1 MAPRLSAVAATAL
14 VLAAP
19 AAAQTPIVDR
29 AAESARGRTVFVH
42 PGTTGLT
49 AAEAR
54 RIERQIESVANGPL
68 YVAVL
73 PAAAR
78 REVDGTVL
86 GLALELSRRV
96 VTTNPPAV
104 HAVLVG
110 DEFRAVNRDIDADR
124 LATESS
130 RVHRDN
136 GVATMLLDFA
146 RRVGRA
152 RAEAGAT
159 SYAPLEQPATDAA
172 RADLWL
178 AAITVGV
185 LVGAALLFARRRH
198 AR

>member
-19 AAAQTPIVDR
+19 AAAQTPIIDR

-42 PGTTGLT
+42 RGATVLT
-49 AAEAR
+49 PAEAR

-124 LATESS
+124 LAAESS